1 MNIHRLS
8 KLLLSVTLI
17 VLLLSMALPAFA
29 QAGSVAAVN
38 TGKLNVRSGPSI
50 IFAIITKLDYNTVVT
65 LIGRADQGTW
75 VQIRLANG
83 TTGWVNSIHLRTY
96 ADLSLLPITYVT
108 PATPPPAQTV
118 PPPGG
123 SPPGGSQTTY
133 IVRAGDDLKS
143 IAARYGTTWQILVA
157 VNGIIN
163 PNLIYPGQRLIIA
176 YSMPTVPSNPPPTSG
191 GTTYVVQSGDTL
203 QTIAAR
209 YGTTWQVIAAAN
221 NLSNP
226 NQIQVGM
233 RLTIPSTPSTPA
245 QPRYY
250 TVQRGDTL
258 YRIALNYGVTVQAIM
273 TANNLSSANLI
284 YAGQRLLIP

>member
-1 MNIHRLS
+1 
-8 KLLLSVTLI
+8 
-17 VLLLSMALPAFA
+17 MALPVFA

-38 TGKLNVRSGPSI
+38 TGKLNVRSGPGI

-143 IAARYGTTWQILVA
+143 IAARYGTTWQILAA

-209 YGTTWQVIAAAN
+209 YGTTWQAIAAAN

-226 NQIQVGM
+226 NQIQAGM
-233 RLTIPSTPSTPA
+233 RLTIPSTPA

>member
-1 MNIHRLS
+1 MNAHRLS
-8 KLLLSVTLI
+8 KLLLALTL
-17 VLLLSMALPAFA
+17 VALLFSFALPAFA

-38 TGKLNVRSGPSI
+38 TGKLNVRSGPGI
-50 IFAIITKLDYNTVVT
+50 IFSIVTKLDYNTVVT

-75 VQIRLANG
+75 VQVRLANG

-123 SPPGGSQTTY
+123 SSSGSTQTTY
-133 IVRAGDDLKS
+133 VVRAGDDLKS
-143 IAARYGTTWQILVA
+143 IAARYGTTWQILAA

-163 PNLIYPGQRLIIA
+163 PNVIYPGQRLIIA

-191 GTTYVVQSGDTL
+191 GTIYVVQNGDTL

-209 YGTTWQVIAAAN
+209 FGTTAQAIAAAN
-221 NLSNP
+221 NLP
-226 NQIQVGM
+226 NVNYIQAGM
-233 RLTIPSTPSTPA
+233 RLTIPSAPSAPA

-250 TVQRGDTL
+250 TVQSGDTL
-258 YRIALNYGVTVQAIM
+258 FRIALNYGVTVQAIM